1 MWAVIKVDKA
11 LKFYNFQS
19 QQYEIV
25 GDLRFAHA
33 DELES
38 TNGISMAFGGFT
50 KVVLEHERCVNT
62 LLKAGLPLFIK
73 KTDAREVAKAIN
85 LTGYTYIQFEVS
97 KIQL

>member
-25 GDLRFAHA
+25 GDIRFAHA

-38 TNGISMAFGGFT
+38 TNRISMAFGGFT
-50 KVVLEHERCVNT
+50 KIVLEHERCVKT
-62 LLKAGLPLFIK
+62 LLRAGFPLFMK
-73 KTDAREVAKAIN
+73 KTDAREAAKAVS
-85 LTGYTYIQFEVS
+85 LTGYTYTQFEVS